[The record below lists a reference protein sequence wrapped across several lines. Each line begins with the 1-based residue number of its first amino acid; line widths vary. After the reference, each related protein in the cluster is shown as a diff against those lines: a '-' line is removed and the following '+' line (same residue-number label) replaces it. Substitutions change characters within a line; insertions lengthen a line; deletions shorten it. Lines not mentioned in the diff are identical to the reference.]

1 MTSFLEITVEDTD
14 FFDFSEFSA
23 REHSGVLLDGLGD
36 VELLRRN
43 RETLQGR
50 PKITKGAKSPTM
62 KHAHEFTLCKRAVVA
77 TCDLAAANLHLL
89 MQDHWLSDPRNVLT
103 LWLGE
108 PAWVGAAV
116 PPRRPP
122 RDIMSSMSV
131 GEVKA
136 FLQQQDLTGPAA
148 HLAANGV
155 NGNDL
160 LSFNEQ
166 QLTEE
171 LRCTPFASRKVI
183 AARDRFLQ
191 G

>member
-1 MTSFLEITVEDTD
+1 M
-14 FFDFSEFSA
+14 
-23 REHSGVLLDGLGD
+23 LLDGLGD

-62 KHAHEFTLCKRAVVA
+62 KHAYEFTLCKRAVVA

-89 MQDHWLSDPRNVLT
+89 QQDHWLREPTSVLT
-103 LWLGE
+103 LCLDE

-116 PPRRPP
+116 PPRMAP
-122 RDIMSSMSV
+122 RDIMTSMSV

-136 FLQQQDLTGPAA
+136 FLQQQDLSGPAA
-148 HLAANGV
+148 HLAANSV

-160 LSFNEQ
+160 LAFDEQ
-166 QLTEE
+166 QLVEE
-171 LRCTPFASRKVI
+171 LRCTLFASRKVI

-191 G
+191 EQ